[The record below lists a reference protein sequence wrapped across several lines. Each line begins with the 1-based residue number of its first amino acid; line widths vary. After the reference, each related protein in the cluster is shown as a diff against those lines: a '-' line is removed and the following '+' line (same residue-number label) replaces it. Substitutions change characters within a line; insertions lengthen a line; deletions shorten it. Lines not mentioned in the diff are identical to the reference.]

1 MLSVSIIVLL
11 FIFVFSSCV
20 LRSILH
26 PATITS
32 VLWFFLIVI
41 YNYVEH
47 PLFELSLSFYKA
59 LLIWVVPFC
68 LVSIVF
74 GKINFPCFSFLK
86 NKYCNDV
93 FLDKFYFPILFSLIS
108 LIALFYVQS
117 SFIGGGNIIS
127 NYRAYAMDSLF
138 DDKTALEGMLLYS
151 LNVSVVIILAR
162 LFYSKNVNRK
172 KWIILFAILLF
183 VFVIKAE
190 KFNFIMLSLFVF
202 CLLIKRRKFFWLFFF
217 AILAFFL
224 LICLSVIRADR
235 SFYDYD
241 YLSFIQIYLLSPMAA
256 FDSVLTGD
264 MIVKSDIFGEFTFNA
279 FTRLFYGNN
288 NDLFSLERWA
298 YVPLPTNVYTIMFDY
313 YVDFGYCGILFFSIF
328 MGAFFGY
335 FYSFYRRNISCF
347 CLLYPF
353 LFFLLVIQFFHNAL
367 SLFFFKWI
375 QYVMLSIFCFLK
387 YSNKSLK

>member
-1 MLSVSIIVLL
+1 M
-11 FIFVFSSCV
+11 
-20 LRSILH
+20 
-26 PATITS
+26 
-32 VLWFFLIVI
+32 
-41 YNYVEH
+41 
-47 PLFELSLSFYKA
+47 
-59 LLIWVVPFC
+59 
-68 LVSIVF
+68 
-74 GKINFPCFSFLK
+74 
-86 NKYCNDV
+86 
-93 FLDKFYFPILFSLIS
+93 
-108 LIALFYVQS
+108 
-117 SFIGGGNIIS
+117 
-127 NYRAYAMDSLF
+127 
-138 DDKTALEGMLLYS
+138 
-151 LNVSVVIILAR
+151 
-162 LFYSKNVNRK
+162 
-172 KWIILFAILLF
+172 
-183 VFVIKAE
+183 
-190 KFNFIMLSLFVF
+190 
-202 CLLIKRRKFFWLFFF
+202 
-217 AILAFFL
+217 
-224 LICLSVIRADR
+224 IRADR